1 MRMASGHPQPS
12 DADHPTLLRFE
23 KLRRYFREQR
33 APFRIVD
40 GKMGFMTV
48 DAAQSPL
55 DAEVTTAEFSSRLR
69 AAPAEEIRYEAT
81 EGFADRH
88 PQESARGVP
97 GGAIDARHTL
107 IIVILVGCC
116 LLAPQTAL
124 AFLVLSTSIYFL
136 AVALI
141 RIGLAITAQ
150 ARQAPISRI
159 GLTDGQLPA
168 ITILAPLFREAH
180 ALPGLVAAISRLD
193 YPPEK
198 LDVKLL
204 LEQSDAETLREAAR
218 LNLDSRF
225 DIVIAP
231 PSHPQTKPKACN
243 YGLACARGDL
253 IVIYDAE
260 DEPEE
265 DQLKIAAEIFH
276 AGGDDLAC
284 LQARLNYYNP
294 DENWLT
300 RLFTIE
306 YCLWFDHFLPALDRL
321 GAPAPLGG
329 TSNIFRTEI
338 LADVGGWDPYNVTE
352 DADLGLR
359 LARRGY
365 RTAVID
371 STTFEEANCKTGN
384 WMRQRSRWMKGF
396 LQTWLVHRR
405 NRRGRAPDWR
415 AIVAIDF
422 FIGGTVFA
430 ALINPLL
437 WALLA
442 LEHATGYTPLGF
454 FPEPVRAFNLMALTL
469 GNLSFIAL
477 AAFAPWKR
485 RLWRLSPAAL
495 LMPVYWI
502 MMSVAAWRA
511 LFQLLNRPSFWEK
524 TDHGLSEEAHSRRA
538 AALEAYGLE
547 EDAGARHFAG
557 VTGEAQPQR
566 RSQLETP
573 TE

>member
-1 MRMASGHPQPS
+1 MATGQDQPS
-12 DADHPTLLRFE
+12 GAEFPTLLRFE
-23 KLRRYFREQR
+23 KLRLYFREQR
-33 APFRIVD
+33 APLRIAD
-40 GKMGFMTV
+40 GKMGFLTAK
-48 DAAQSPL
+48 AAQSPL
-55 DAEVTTAEFSSRLR
+55 DCAVSSSEFSSRLR
-69 AAPAEEIRYEAT
+69 AALADEMQYEAT
-81 EGFADRH
+81 DGFSDRQ
-88 PQESARGVP
+88 PRESARGLID
-97 GGAIDARHTL
+97 GAIFARTML
-107 IIVILVGCC
+107 IGLFILGCC
-116 LLAPQTAL
+116 LLAPLTNL
-124 AFLVLSTSIYFL
+124 AILVLSTSTYFL
-136 AVALI
+136 AVAAI
-141 RIGLAITAQ
+141 RIALAIAAQ
-150 ARQAPISRI
+150 ARQKPRPRLS
-159 GLTDGQLPA
+159 LSDDQLPA

-180 ALPGLVAAISRLD
+180 ALPGLVAAISRLG
-193 YPPEK
+193 YPSEK

-204 LEQSDAETLREAAR
+204 LEACDGETLHEAQR

-225 DIVIAP
+225 DIVIVP

-260 DEPEE
+260 DEPES
-265 DQLKIAAEIFH
+265 DQLKIAAEIFS

-321 GAPAPLGG
+321 GAPVPLGG
-329 TSNIFRTEI
+329 TSNIFRTDI

-371 STTFEEANCKTGN
+371 STTFEEANCRTGN

-396 LQTWLVHRR
+396 MQTWLVQRR
-405 NRRGRAPDWR
+405 NMRGGTMDWR
-415 AIVAIDF
+415 AIISVDF
-422 FIGGTVFA
+422 FIGGTVIA
-430 ALINPLL
+430 ALINPFL
-437 WALLA
+437 WAGLLV
-442 LEHATGYTPLGF
+442 EHSTGYSPLEI
-454 FPEPVRAFNLMALTL
+454 FPEPVRAFNLMALAA

-477 AAFAPWKR
+477 GAFAPSKR
-485 RLWRLSPAAL
+485 RLSRLAPAAL

-502 MMSVAAWRA
+502 MMSIAAWRA
-511 LFQLLNRPSFWEK
+511 LFQLVNCPFFWEK
-524 TDHGLSEEAHSRRA
+524 TDHGISSEAQARRA
-538 AALEAYGLE
+538 AALSAYGLE
-547 EDAGARHFAG
+547 EETGARHFA
-557 VTGEAQPQR
+557 EATDEAKRPR
-566 RSQLETP
+566 RSRLETP